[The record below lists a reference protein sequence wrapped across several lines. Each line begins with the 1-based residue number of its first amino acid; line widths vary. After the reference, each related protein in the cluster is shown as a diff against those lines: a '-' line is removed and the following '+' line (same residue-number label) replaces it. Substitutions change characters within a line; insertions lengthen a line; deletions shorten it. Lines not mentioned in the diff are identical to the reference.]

1 MTEHIK
7 IYNPGTPAY
16 DRLLTAAAL
25 MTERS
30 PLGRKYYVGV
40 TYFDFG
46 QNWEWTTILCDGGNF
61 GGYQA
66 LNPVDHEAIVCAETV
81 EAIGKAVD
89 AVFANKFC
97 PDRIK
102 EDRVE
107 KINKANAR
115 GLCSMYNF

>member
-1 MTEHIK
+1 M
-7 IYNPGTPAY
+7 
-16 DRLLTAAAL
+16 AL
-25 MTERS
+25 S
-30 PLGRKYYVGV
+30 K
-40 TYFDFG
+40 
-46 QNWEWTTILCDGGNF
+46 
-61 GGYQA
+61 YQA

-102 EDRVE
+102 EDRVA
-107 KINKANAR
+107 KVNKANVR